1 MMILIK
7 KNQIC
12 FVYKK
17 KTRFVEKKKLDQ
29 FFYE

>member
-17 KTRFVEKKKLDQ
+17 KTRFVEKKKSNLL
-29 FFYE
+29 FYE